1 MGRYSAEFG
10 SIAGVNAVDAVLAN
24 LKAAASDRLF
34 LRQAFFA
41 IETAPSN
48 APAFG
53 FKRMNAVG
61 TGTITSAAGTAHDA
75 GDGTASG
82 VLETAWV
89 TTRPT
94 VTGNSFRR
102 GFVPLTI
109 GNGFLFDF
117 RDAPLVVALSAGL
130 CFVNR
135 IASGATLGAFSGY
148 AEWDE

>member
-1 MGRYSAEFG
+1 MRYSAEWG
-10 SIAGVNAVDAVLAN
+10 AIAGVNAVDAVLAN
-24 LKAAASDRLF
+24 LKAAATDRIF

-41 IETAPSN
+41 IEAVPTN

-61 TGTITSAAGTAHDA
+61 TGTITSAAGSAHDGA
-75 GDGTASG
+75 DGTASG
-82 VLETAWV
+82 VLETAWA

-102 GFVPLTI
+102 GFVPLAI

-117 RDAPLVVALSAGL
+117 RDAPLVVPLSGGI
-130 CFVNR
+130 CFINR
-135 IASGATLGAFSGY
+135 LASGATLGSFSGY

>member
-1 MGRYSAEFG
+1 MSRYAAEFAA
-10 SIAGVNAVDAVLAN
+10 IAGVNAVDAVLAN
-24 LKAAASDRLF
+24 LKAAATDRLF

-41 IETAPSN
+41 IETAPTN

-61 TGTITSAAGTAHDA
+61 TGTITSAAGSAYDT
-75 GDGTASG
+75 GDGTSSG

-94 VTGNSFRR
+94 VTGNAFRR
-102 GFVPLTI
+102 GFVPLAV

-117 RDAPLVVALSAGL
+117 RDSPIVIPLSAGL
-130 CFVNR
+130 CLVNR
-135 IASGATLGAFSGY
+135 IASGATLGAFGGY
-148 AEWDE
+148 IEWDE